1 MNHRKFARYG
11 LRALGAVVT
20 LAAAVGIVGMILP
33 REHVAA
39 VQIRLVQPP
48 QQVFDVIA
56 DVSGAVQWRSDL
68 QDVEILTAD
77 ERPQQWRER
86 TDWGSVVMAVEEF
99 QPPARLVTR
108 IDDPDQPFGGRWI
121 FDLSA
126 TNGSTLLTIT
136 ERGEVYNPF
145 FRFMSRFV
153 FGHYQALETYARDL
167 AKHLGSA
174 SEPVRIAR

>member
-1 MNHRKFARYG
+1 MNNRKIVRYG
-11 LRALGAVVT
+11 VRALAVVVT
-20 LAAAVGIVGMILP
+20 LAAAVGVVGMVLP

-39 VQIRLVQPP
+39 VQIRLDQPP
-48 QQVFDVIA
+48 QQVFDVIS
-56 DVSGAVQWRSDL
+56 DVSGALQWRSDL
-68 QDVEILTAD
+68 QDVEILIAD
-77 ERPQQWRER
+77 DRPLQWRET
-86 TDWGSVVMAVEEF
+86 TDWGSVVMAVEEY

-153 FGHYQALETYARDL
+153 FGHYRTLESYARDL
-167 AKHLGSA
+167 AKHLGSS
-174 SEPVRIAR
+174 SEPARMVR